1 MDSVSDSFLFC
12 QISSNEATEAF
23 DFHLRFKNDE
33 YIWPRTAVQ
42 LKAYSENGELFAI
55 RNRASREIVGI
66 CYVTLDDGGKR
77 WELGGLG
84 VSEAFRSAGLGRVL
98 IRFALARTIASNRP
112 WFYKQAVIAHV
123 HESNPAPR
131 NALKNAG
138 FEQNGQEVAPSDKAP
153 ASMKRNAAGDVVGD
167 VFVLPQSAVAAL
179 ITAIEKDFSAPLHD
193 GKSRA
198 VFDETNV
205 WTLAMLLG
213 DLKEA
218 GT

>member
-1 MDSVSDSFLFC
+1 V
-12 QISSNEATEAF
+12 
-23 DFHLRFKNDE
+23 
-33 YIWPRTAVQ
+33 YIWPRTKEQ

-55 RNRASREIVGI
+55 RNCASREIVGI
-66 CYVTLDDGGKR
+66 CYVILDDGGKR

-84 VSEAFRSAGLGRVL
+84 VSESFRSAGLGRVL

-112 WFYKQAVIAHV
+112 WFYKQTVIAHV

-138 FEQNGQEVAPSDKAP
+138 FEQNGQEEAPSDEAP
-153 ASMKRNAAGDVVGD
+153 ASMKRNAAGKVVGD
-167 VFVLPQSAVAAL
+167 VFIFPQSAVAAL
-179 ITAIEKDFSAPLHD
+179 ITALGKDFTSPLHD

-198 VFDETNV
+198 VFEETSV
-205 WTLAMLLG
+205 WTLATLLG

-218 GT
+218 AT